1 MARKTPGTPST
12 RNKKSTSPIETPAV
26 QPASTPVVP
35 EVRNE
40 VRSDIRNNVTP
51 INVVTVPKKTP
62 VNLDE
67 EIRLRAYEM
76 FLERKGSAGDPALDW
91 INAEKEVR
99 ARYAGQNP
107 SAAAAA
113 QGRG

>member
-1 MARKTPGTPST
+1 MARKTPGTPTT
-12 RNKKSTSPIETPAV
+12 RNKKSTSTTETPAV
-26 QPASTPVVP
+26 QPASTQVVP
-35 EVRNE
+35 E

-76 FLERKGSAGDPALDW
+76 FLERKGIAGDPALDW
-91 INAEKEVR
+91 INAEREVR
-99 ARYAGQNP
+99 ARYAGQNQ
-107 SAAAAA
+107 SAAAAG
-113 QGRG
+113 QGRS

>member
-1 MARKTPGTPST
+1 MARKTPGTTTT
-12 RNKKSTSPIETPAV
+12 RNKKSTSTTEIPAV

-40 VRSDIRNNVTP
+40 LRNKVTP
-51 INVVTVPKKTP
+51 INAVTAPKKMP

-99 ARYAGQNP
+99 ARYAGQNS
-107 SAAAAA
+107 SAAAAS